1 MIDSIKILIKS
12 NKNDSPNKVL
22 ALNLLHLCLMQ
33 SDNEEYTLYM
43 EKKLLRRLSIL
54 ARHRKVNQA

>member
-33 SDNEEYTLYM
+33 SDNEEFTLYM
-43 EKKLLRRLSIL
+43 EKKLLR
-54 ARHRKVNQA
+54 